1 MAAPNA
7 YRRDVMQGDH
17 DHVNDTI
24 KVALGGDN
32 TGYTFDPDAHEFV
45 SDVFDGGTTGE
56 ELSDSSYSR
65 QSVSNQTVS
74 QDNTDDEGVFDVNDV
89 TFSSLNTSQDI
100 QFIVFYQQIGGDD
113 TTPGDDRII
122 ALYDDDSAGSLSD
135 LPLATN
141 GSDVVIQ
148 IDSEG
153 LVNIG

>member
-1 MAAPNA
+1 MAAPNS
-7 YRRDVMQGDH
+7 YKRDLMKAEH
-17 DHVNDTI
+17 DHLNDTI

-32 TGYTFDPDAHEFV
+32 TAYTFDPDAHEFV
-45 SDVFDGGTTGE
+45 SDVFDNGTTGE

-65 QSVSNQTVS
+65 QVASNPSVTE
-74 QDNTDDEGVFDVNDV
+74 DTTDDEGVFDVDDV
-89 TFSSLNTSQDI
+89 TFSSLDTAQDI

-122 ALYDDDSAGSLSD
+122 AIYDDDSAGSLSD

-141 GSDVVIQ
+141 GSDVVLQ

-153 LVNIG
+153 LVIIG